1 MLLDWAIYGAVVAG
15 LAFLISKQMFKKKPI
30 TKPILWSLTI
40 VVFIVNSVI
49 MAILKQMRYEAMSEA
64 IGSSIHP
71 TNPLDIGGATA
82 MAILF
87 YSVLKSQGKPVEPEK
102 HDE

>member
-1 MLLDWAIYGAVVAG
+1 MLLDWAMYGAVIAG
-15 LAFLISKQMFKKKPI
+15 LAFLISKQMFKKKAM

-40 VVFIVNSVI
+40 AIFIVNNVI

-64 IGSSIHP
+64 IGSAIHP
-71 TNPLDIGGATA
+71 TNPLDAGGATA

-87 YSVLKSQGKPVEPEK
+87 YSILKSQSKLVEPDK
-102 HDE
+102 QDR